1 MFLQADSY
9 GEDVRGF
16 VEYSGVTVINE
27 TSMVGVQ
34 KSKTTLSQ
42 ITSDKLNTNI
52 QVRNYQNHGNCQST
66 SHAVSSARSSEAAAS
81 WMAGPM

>member
-1 MFLQADSY
+1 
-9 GEDVRGF
+9 VRGF

-52 QVRNYQNHGNCQST
+52 QVRSHPNHANLQPHS
-66 SHAVSSARSSEAAAS
+66 
-81 WMAGPM
+81 

>member
-1 MFLQADSY
+1 
-9 GEDVRGF
+9 VRGF

-52 QVRNYQNHGNCQST
+52 KVRRHPGLRKLAIKLLLGLLNTNKQQ
-66 SHAVSSARSSEAAAS
+66 
-81 WMAGPM
+81 WQQ

>member
-1 MFLQADSY
+1 LCLQADSY

-42 ITSDKLNTNI
+42 ITSDKLNTII
-52 QVRNYQNHGNCQST
+52 QVGTRPGMIT
-66 SHAVSSARSSEAAAS
+66 GHA
-81 WMAGPM
+81 